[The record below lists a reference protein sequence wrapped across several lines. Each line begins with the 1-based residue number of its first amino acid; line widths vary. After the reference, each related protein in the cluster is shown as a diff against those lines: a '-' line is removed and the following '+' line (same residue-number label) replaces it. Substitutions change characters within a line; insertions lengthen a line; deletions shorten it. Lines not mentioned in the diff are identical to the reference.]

1 MRVVGIGTDAAEIDR
16 VVKLYER
23 FPETFMERVFTKR
36 EREYCLRKK
45 SNFGES
51 LAARWAAKEAT
62 LKALGT
68 GWAVGISWTDVEVV
82 NRPDGAPE
90 LFLAGGA
97 KKIADKL
104 GVVDA
109 KLSLTH
115 CKTLAIAF
123 VVLSANDCDSAT

>member
-16 VVKLYER
+16 VAKLYER

-45 SNFGES
+45 RNFGES

-68 GWAVGISWTDVEVV
+68 GWASGISWTDVEVV

-90 LFLAGGA
+90 LFLSGGA
-97 KKIADKL
+97 KKIADEL
-104 GVVDA
+104 GVVEA
-109 KLSLTH
+109 KISLTH

-123 VVLSANDCDSAT
+123 VVLSAKDDD

>member
-16 VVKLYER
+16 VLKLYER
-23 FPETFMERVFTKR
+23 FPETFMNRVFTER

-45 SNFGES
+45 RNFGES

-68 GWAVGISWTDVEVV
+68 GWASGISWTDVEVV
-82 NRPDGAPE
+82 NRPDGAPQ
-90 LFLAGGA
+90 LFLTGGA
-97 KKIADKL
+97 KKVADEL

-109 KLSLTH
+109 KISLTH

-123 VVLSANDCDSAT
+123 VVLSAND

>member
-16 VVKLYER
+16 VAKLYER

-45 SNFGES
+45 RNFGES

-68 GWAVGISWTDVEVV
+68 GWASGISWTDVEVV

-90 LFLAGGA
+90 LFLSGGA
-97 KKIADKL
+97 KKIADEL
-104 GVVDA
+104 GVVEA
-109 KLSLTH
+109 KISLTH

-123 VVLSANDCDSAT
+123 VVLSAKDGD